1 MRGLDVAFMEPRA
14 RYHTVEDSTRFTSV
28 NSLWHML
35 SAAIATMQGLSSDTS
50 STFDGDATVPG
61 GVKAGSGTDSVWFDL
76 FGKTF
81 AILRLH
87 TLFAIS
93 VTMLVVTPLILIGLN
108 VWLSKIDRWYLFA
121 RKSYPSSEEDDFVS
135 IYGWKGFFRFPIVFV
150 VATAALVGLAF
161 LVTKI
166 NPYITYSS
174 QYSVWRY
181 VIESRRLR
189 EFLLILRQY
198 DAYRLVC
205 NCMVFAPWLRRS
217 STFSLSKNLYPILD
231 VHRRLC
237 GACWSYSSR
246 EQL

>member
-14 RYHTVEDSTRFTSV
+14 RYHTFEDSTRFTSV

-61 GVKAGSGTDSVWFDL
+61 GVMAGSGTESVWFDV
-76 FGKTF
+76 FGKAF
-81 AILRLH
+81 AIFRLH

-93 VTMLVVTPLILIGLN
+93 VTMLVVTPLILIALN

-121 RKSYPSSEEDDFVS
+121 RKSYSSSEEDDFVP

-150 VATAALVGLAF
+150 IATAALVGLAF

-181 VIESRRLR
+181 VTDSCQYLD
-189 EFLLILRQY
+189 FLLMSRQY
-198 DAYRLVC
+198 DAY
-205 NCMVFAPWLRRS
+205 CMVCHYVVPAPWLRRS
-217 STFSLSKNLYPILD
+217 STFSLSKDVHLILD
-231 VHRRLC
+231 VHRRLRGSC
-237 GACWSYSSR
+237 RSYSS
-246 EQL
+246 